1 MPWCVLPLGLYG
13 PGVTIESAMLFAYT
27 ARNFQFSVFINGQRG
42 VSSPYEYSFGT
53 NEPASSKRDLL
64 ITDNNGQSYI
74 LDLCIPL
81 PTCQINLEALTGGRL
96 AHMPSRHCLY
106 QSHIRTCGKIC
117 DMHDLRFV
125 RLPSTR
131 SAACTRTRPSS
142 FTGPLSPTDWCK
154 PISCSPPATPCGAGW
169 AERSTRRLGLLQH
182 CAPAVSLPAPRTALP
197 IPAALLPRLL
207 RCRVGT
213 R

>member
-27 ARNFQFSVFINGQRG
+27 ARNFQFSVFINEQRG

-74 LDLCIPL
+74 LDLYIPL

-125 RLPSTR
+125 PLAFDSLGRMHPD
-131 SAACTRTRPSS
+131 SAIFFHKAFITVRRM
-142 FTGPLSPTDWCK
+142 
-154 PISCSPPATPCGAGW
+154 AGW
-169 AERSTRRLGLLQH
+169 AERSTRLR
-182 CAPAVSLPAPRTALP
+182 
-197 IPAALLPRLL
+197 LLP
-207 RCRVGT
+207 
-213 R
+213 